1 MKKKNGLFLGMLAIM
16 LVFTAPVA
24 VYAQDFTNGTIL
36 AQAQSTI
43 TRSYTYDFPAGASAV
58 ARQQIVATATA
69 RFERENP
76 GYSVRNVETSNG
88 IRTLTVTITGR
99 RS

>member
-1 MKKKNGLFLGMLAIM
+1 MKKRNVLLLGVLAM
-16 LVFTAPVA
+16 VLAFMAPVA
-24 VYAQDFTNGTIL
+24 VSAQDFTDGIIL

-43 TRSYTYDFPAGASAV
+43 TRSYTYNFPAGASAL
-58 ARQQIVATATA
+58 ARAEIVATATA

-76 GYSVRNVETSNG
+76 GYSIRNVETTNG
-88 IRTLTVTITGR
+88 VGTLTVTITGR